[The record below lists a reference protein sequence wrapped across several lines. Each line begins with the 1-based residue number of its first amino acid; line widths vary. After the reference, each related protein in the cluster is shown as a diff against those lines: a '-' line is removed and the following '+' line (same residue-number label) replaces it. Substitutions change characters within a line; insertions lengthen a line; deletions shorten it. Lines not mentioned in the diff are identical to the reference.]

1 MLLALAAASEGV
13 AAPDGERLRRALR
26 FYRHRFRYQRHF
38 GQVSWMMQAFAR
50 WWRVTGDPS
59 MAELVFEIGDWILGY
74 QQDKTG
80 GFVNDH
86 QPDAPGYTTALYL
99 EGIAAALDLA
109 AARGDEARRA
119 RYSDSAARGF
129 RFLDRLIIQRRD
141 ASVLPNP
148 AFAAGGLRQS
158 VHRSEVR
165 VDFVQ
170 HSLSAALGLLPFARK
185 PPRR

>member
-1 MLLALAAASEGV
+1 MQAEADASVLG
-13 AAPDGERLRRALR
+13 RAFR
-26 FYRHRFRYQRHF
+26 YYRHRFRYRRHF
-38 GQVSWMMQAFAR
+38 GQVSWLMQAFALWSHVR
-50 WWRVTGDPS
+50 ADASSVDGGDS
-59 MAELVFEIGDWILGY
+59 LAGFVFEIGDWVLGY
-74 QQDKTG
+74 QQTKTG

-99 EGIAAALDLA
+99 EGIAAALKLA
-109 AARGDEARRA
+109 TARGDEPRRA
-119 RYSDSAARGF
+119 RYSDSVARGF
-129 RFLDRLIIQRRD
+129 RFLDDLVIQRRD

-170 HSLSAALGLLPFARK
+170 HSLSAALGLRPCARK
-185 PPRR
+185 PPRL